1 MISDYVPGQTYWNG
15 ATQLTV
21 DNTSHEITGLA
32 AGTYTITAKN
42 NDNCES
48 VASDSFEIKAQK
60 AVPAKPIV
68 TLTAESCAAPTK
80 AVISNYV
87 SGQTY
92 WNGAT
97 QLTVDNTSHEITGL
111 AAGTYT
117 ITAKNN
123 DNCESVASDSF
134 VIKAQKAATIIGAN
148 PQSAVYV
155 KDTSATPLTAAATG
169 EGTLTY
175 KWYKNTTNSYTGG
188 TEEGANNTYTPA
200 TDTVG
205 SLFYWAEITGECG
218 TEKTSIAEIK
228 VVETAPV
235 IEAVDDVAISPRGGQ
250 VEVLHNDKVGG
261 NPATLTNVAI
271 AIVTDGGLTGVTVD
285 PTTGKLVVPNTAT
298 PDTYDVTYKICLL
311 SDPNTCDTAVA
322 KITVTSDTNHTIEA
336 NDDPETQVAKGG
348 EVDVLHNDKVDGN
361 PATPTNVDITIP
373 IDGGLTGITI
383 NPPTGKIKIPTDATP
398 GAYDITYQI
407 CVRGATAPCDTA
419 KVRIIVTEDVVPT
432 PTINANDDPE
442 TQVAKGG
449 VVDVLTN
456 DRVNG
461 DPATA
466 ANVDIT
472 IANDGGLT
480 GVTADPATGKI
491 KVPDNATPAT
501 YDVEY
506 RICVKGATS
515 PCDTAKAKIT
525 VTPDATPSRAIKAV
539 DDDFGKVPNTVDY
552 TTTNTVFS
560 TGVDTLEGVSGI
572 LSPETDVIL
581 HKGAVTRQDGTAVQA
596 GTITMNDNG
605 SITVKQGTPVGVYTY
620 TYTICEKAVPTN
632 CSEEAKVTFEVVDN
646 TILAKDDEFEIG
658 TSGGLTPSV
667 LNNDIFAGKVGP
679 TTNEVIIEK
688 TSRGD
693 NEDPKLKMGFVDG
706 RVDVEK
712 GIAPGI
718 HKYYYTISDKNDKT
732 KSSSAVVTI
741 KVVTFTAGDDEHELP
756 NNNDT
761 KQYID
766 KSKGIFA
773 NDEVDGKRPEPGKN
787 VTFRSTPVKDKDGN
801 EVPGIVINQED
812 GSITI
817 EPNTPDGVYT
827 YSYTICKIAAPNEC
841 KTAKGVLKLLPALKA
856 VDDLDFKPVNT
867 TKGAVKVGNVLAN
880 DEYAGKNALDHLD
893 KVTAKIEDNNGG
905 ISGAYIDEQG
915 NLIIPQGTPVGVY
928 DLEYNLCMKEHPGV
942 CKTAKVR
949 VEVIKDKPLTIYNG
963 VSADGDGHNDY
974 FKIDGIEYYPKNNLK
989 IFNRWGVLVYEKDGY
1004 SNEAPFDGHSNGRAT
1019 ISADSKLPQGTYY
1032 YILEYEDSDDQSH
1045 TEKGWLYLKY

>member
-1 MISDYVPGQTYWNG
+1 MKD
-15 ATQLTV
+15 
-21 DNTSHEITGLA
+21 A
-32 AGTYTITAKN
+32 A
-42 NDNCES
+42 
-48 VASDSFEIKAQK
+48 
-60 AVPAKPIV
+60 
-68 TLTAESCAAPTK
+68 
-80 AVISNYV
+80 
-87 SGQTY
+87 
-92 WNGAT
+92 
-97 QLTVDNTSHEITGL
+97 
-111 AAGTYT
+111 
-117 ITAKNN
+117 
-123 DNCESVASDSF
+123 
-134 VIKAQKAATIIGAN
+134 
-148 PQSAVYV
+148 
-155 KDTSATPLTAAATG
+155 ATPLTAAATG

-175 KWYKNTTNSYTGG
+175 KWYKNITNSYTDG
-188 TEEGANNTYTPA
+188 TEVGGDNTYTPA
-200 TDTVG
+200 TDKVG
-205 SLFYWAEITGECG
+205 SFFYWAEITGECG

-250 VEVLHNDKVGG
+250 VDVLHNDKVGG

-383 NPPTGKIKIPTDATP
+383 NPATGKIKIPTDATP

-407 CVRGATAPCDTA
+407 CVRGATSPCDTA

-449 VVDVLTN
+449 VVDVLSN

-480 GVTADPATGKI
+480 GVTVDPATGKI

-525 VTPDATPSRAIKAV
+525 VTPDATPSRPIKAV

-560 TGVDTLEGVSGI
+560 TGVDTLEGVPGI

-620 TYTICEKAVPTN
+620 TYSICEKTVPTN
-632 CSEEAKVTFEVVDN
+632 CSEEAKATFEVVDN
-646 TILAKDDEFEIG
+646 TILAKDDEFEMG
-658 TSGGLTPSV
+658 TLGGLTPSI
-667 LNNDIFAGKVGP
+667 LNNDIFAGKVSP

-688 TSRGD
+688 TSRAD

-732 KSSSAVVTI
+732 KNSSAVVTI
-741 KVVTFTAGDDEHELP
+741 RVVTFTAGDDEHELP

-787 VTFRSTPVKDKDGN
+787 VTFRSNPVKNKDGN

-867 TKGAVKVGNVLAN
+867 TKGAVNVGNVLAN

-893 KVTAKIEDNNGG
+893 KITAKIEDNNGG

>member
-1 MISDYVPGQTYWNG
+1 M
-15 ATQLTV
+15 
-21 DNTSHEITGLA
+21 
-32 AGTYTITAKN
+32 
-42 NDNCES
+42 
-48 VASDSFEIKAQK
+48 
-60 AVPAKPIV
+60 
-68 TLTAESCAAPTK
+68 
-80 AVISNYV
+80 
-87 SGQTY
+87 
-92 WNGAT
+92 
-97 QLTVDNTSHEITGL
+97 
-111 AAGTYT
+111 
-117 ITAKNN
+117 
-123 DNCESVASDSF
+123 
-134 VIKAQKAATIIGAN
+134 
-148 PQSAVYV
+148 
-155 KDTSATPLTAAATG
+155 
-169 EGTLTY
+169 
-175 KWYKNTTNSYTGG
+175 
-188 TEEGANNTYTPA
+188 
-200 TDTVG
+200 
-205 SLFYWAEITGECG
+205 
-218 TEKTSIAEIK
+218 
-228 VVETAPV
+228 
-235 IEAVDDVAISPRGGQ
+235 
-250 VEVLHNDKVGG
+250 
-261 NPATLTNVAI
+261 
-271 AIVTDGGLTGVTVD
+271 
-285 PTTGKLVVPNTAT
+285 
-298 PDTYDVTYKICLL
+298 
-311 SDPNTCDTAVA
+311 
-322 KITVTSDTNHTIEA
+322 
-336 NDDPETQVAKGG
+336 
-348 EVDVLHNDKVDGN
+348 
-361 PATPTNVDITIP
+361 DITIP

-581 HKGAVTRQDGTAVQA
+581 HKGAVTRQDGTAVQD
-596 GTITMNDNG
+596 GTVTMNDNG

-620 TYTICEKAVPTN
+620 TYSICEKAVPTN
-632 CSEEAKVTFEVVDN
+632 CSEEAKVTFEIVDN
-646 TILAKDDEFEIG
+646 PILAKDDEFEMG
-658 TSGGLTPSV
+658 TLGGLTPSI